1 MLIGNNNYDNVYVK
15 HINRNINSDKAEVSN
30 NVKEIGLS
38 QVVTKSNQTSFS
50 LNDFYQQNQI
60 FSFNNLIS
68 THDLINSI
76 IKQKE

>member
-15 HINRNINSDKAEVSN
+15 YINRNINSDKAEVSN